1 VLPATS
7 VTSYRKDEEAYVT
20 PASSTL
26 NIGKVSLTHSLYPGL
41 VAGLTDIQTRLNKLI
56 SAYSGEDLSGQQK
69 DKQADCDETRE
80 NSLSPEEYL
89 GIQKARDLA
98 LHTTTRPITPPDQSS
113 PPRPQPTCEGTPVE
127 VLPSS
132 TNEIDVIDT
141 SLPGVEKDLPPASL
155 AAILATDFYS
165 ANTSEKKE
173 IRKRAK
179 RENVV
184 IAFEEEIRRIG
195 TLTRTLA

>member
-1 VLPATS
+1 
-7 VTSYRKDEEAYVT
+7 
-20 PASSTL
+20 
-26 NIGKVSLTHSLYPGL
+26 
-41 VAGLTDIQTRLNKLI
+41 
-56 SAYSGEDLSGQQK
+56 
-69 DKQADCDETRE
+69 
-80 NSLSPEEYL
+80 L

-132 TNEIDVIDT
+132 TNDIDVIDT

-155 AAILATDFYS
+155 AAILATDFHS
-165 ANTSEKKE
+165 ADASEKKD

-184 IAFEEEIRRIG
+184 AAFEEEIRRIG
-195 TLTRTLA
+195 TLARTFA

>member
-1 VLPATS
+1 
-7 VTSYRKDEEAYVT
+7 
-20 PASSTL
+20 
-26 NIGKVSLTHSLYPGL
+26 
-41 VAGLTDIQTRLNKLI
+41 
-56 SAYSGEDLSGQQK
+56 
-69 DKQADCDETRE
+69 
-80 NSLSPEEYL
+80 L

-132 TNEIDVIDT
+132 TNDNDVIDT
-141 SLPGVEKDLPPASL
+141 SLPGVQKDLPTAGSL
-155 AAILATDFYS
+155 AAILATDFHS
-165 ANTSEKKE
+165 ADASEKKE

-184 IAFEEEIRRIG
+184 AAFEEEIRRIG
-195 TLTRTLA
+195 TLARTLA